1 MRRRSFRTV
10 LVRPSTLLREGLAP
24 ALVAADFRII
34 ASASHVR
41 DFAQIPLSQDEP
53 ILLIVDAGDDPER
66 AIAQIE
72 LFKER
77 YPAGRVAVL
86 ADHCRQSDL
95 VSAYRA
101 GANAYFV
108 NATSWGAFIKTLE
121 LVMLGETILPPEL
134 LHFIGDGEGR
144 HEHPPTALNRAMTG
158 DAPPPLGI
166 DAVPRL
172 SPREKCILRCVVEGD
187 SNKAIARK
195 IAIAEATVKV
205 HVKAILRK
213 VRLNNR
219 TQAAIWAINNSSLIW
234 SAGADSP
241 PPEMMVV
248 PVPLAPEE
256 HDQSIPS
263 PAPVRLSNGTN
274 NVTLVSI
281 DAMALRRVGPK
292 HD

>member
-1 MRRRSFRTV
+1 MRRQSFGTV

-34 ASASHVR
+34 ASASHVP
-41 DFAQIPLSQDEP
+41 DFAQIPPSHDQPL
-53 ILLIVDAGDDPER
+53 LLIVDAREDPEG
-66 AIAQIE
+66 AVAQIE
-72 LFKER
+72 LFKQR
-77 YPAGRVAVL
+77 NPSGRVAVL
-86 ADHCRQSDL
+86 ADHYCQSDL
-95 VSAYRA
+95 ISAYRA

-108 NATSWGAFIKTLE
+108 NAMSCGAFIKALE
-121 LVMLGETILPPEL
+121 LIMLGETILPPEL
-134 LHFIGDGEGR
+134 LSFIGDGDDH
-144 HEHPPTALNRAMTG
+144 HEHPPTALNQIMTG
-158 DAPPPLGI
+158 DASQPIGT

-195 IAIAEATVKV
+195 ISIAEATVKV

-234 SAGADSP
+234 SGDTDSP

-248 PVPLAPEE
+248 PVPLAPEQ
-256 HDQSIPS
+256 HNG
-263 PAPVRLSNGTN
+263 ANHRRRL
-274 NVTLVSI
+274 
-281 DAMALRRVGPK
+281 
-292 HD
+292 